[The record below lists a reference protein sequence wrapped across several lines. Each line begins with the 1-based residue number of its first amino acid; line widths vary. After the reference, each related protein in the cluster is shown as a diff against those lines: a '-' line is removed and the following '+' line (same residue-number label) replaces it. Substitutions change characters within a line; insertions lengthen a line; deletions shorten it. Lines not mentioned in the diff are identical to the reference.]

1 MIHPQVTPSIP
12 LYSFQ
17 LLVAYFHNP
26 RCISFF
32 HSTPLIVTTLLNT
45 SKHLHNRYTT
55 TRPTYPQYYA
65 CSLYLSLHSQ
75 IFLLLYIFNP
85 TVQLVFIY
93 IAYQEHTKTPLNLTT
108 SYINIVLQTSTTPL

>member
-1 MIHPQVTPSIP
+1 MIHPQVTPSTP

-45 SKHLHNRYTT
+45 SKHLHNRYTS
-55 TRPTYPQYYA
+55 TRPTYPQCYA
-65 CSLYLSLHSQ
+65 CSFYLSLHSQ
-75 IFLLLYIFNP
+75 IVLLLYIFNP
-85 TVQLVFIY
+85 TVRLVFIY
-93 IAYQEHTKTPLNLTT
+93 FAYQEHIKTPLNPTT
-108 SYINIVLQTSTTPL
+108 SYISIVLQTSTTPL